1 MNRIKLPDPWAS
13 LAPTASV
20 NIVAIAV
27 STNVMLASF
36 VTCLPLDGSIFS
48 QKDG

>member
-1 MNRIKLPDPWAS
+1 MERIKLPDLWVS
-13 LAPTASV
+13 LAPTLSV
-20 NIVAIAV
+20 NIVVIAV

-36 VTCLPLDGSIFS
+36 VTCLPLDGSMFS